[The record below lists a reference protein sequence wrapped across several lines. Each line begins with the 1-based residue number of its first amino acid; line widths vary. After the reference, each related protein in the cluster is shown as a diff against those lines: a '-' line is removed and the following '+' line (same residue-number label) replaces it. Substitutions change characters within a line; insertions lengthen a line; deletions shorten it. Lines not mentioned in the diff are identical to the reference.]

1 MRDSLFAPLIALGAL
16 AASSC
21 AMGAM
26 EQPTDAERATFD
38 IASAATVSLQQ
49 LGVLADNLF
58 DFGFAIDPRA
68 TDAGNAMNVS
78 LALQARFQG
87 CGTVT
92 TSGAMVTVD
101 LPIAGCPGRG
111 GTVLTGNITMTV
123 TRVGPDTV
131 IATAFPT
138 TTVDGYAISGMVS
151 FSTASGSH
159 FAASGTVT
167 GGGVT
172 ITMGDRTIAYDGTGM
187 SFGID
192 GGVSINNG
200 TSTASATIAGAN
212 HTLGDCYLHA
222 GTTTITTGSG
232 TQTLAFGS
240 QTATTGAAT
249 FTGGE
254 RTFTLSLLAHGN
266 CPAH

>member
-1 MRDSLFAPLIALGAL
+1 
-16 AASSC
+16 
-21 AMGAM
+21 M

-38 IASAATVSLQQ
+38 TASAATVSLQQ

-68 TDAGNAMNVS
+68 TDAGNAMNVA
-78 LALQARFQG
+78 LALQTRFQG

-92 TSGAMVTVD
+92 TSGSMVTVD
-101 LPIAGCPGRG
+101 LPIAGCTGRS
-111 GTVLTGNITMTV
+111 GTVLTGTITMTI
-123 TRVGPDTV
+123 TRVGSDTV

-138 TTVDGYAISGMVS
+138 TSVDGYAISGMVS

-187 SFGID
+187 WFSID

-200 TSTASATIAGAN
+200 TNTASATIAGAS
-212 HTLGDCYLHA
+212 HTLGACYLHS
-222 GTTTITTGSG
+222 GTTAITTAAG
-232 TQTLAFGS
+232 TQTVTFDA

-249 FTGGE
+249 LTNGD
-254 RTFTLSLLAHGN
+254 RTFALSLLAHGN